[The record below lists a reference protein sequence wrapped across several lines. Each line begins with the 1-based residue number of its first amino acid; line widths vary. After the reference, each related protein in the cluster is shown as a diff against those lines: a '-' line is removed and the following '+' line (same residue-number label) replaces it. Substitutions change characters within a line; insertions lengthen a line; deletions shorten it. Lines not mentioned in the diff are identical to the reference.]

1 MHFLSIKKVQNFK
14 TTFINLNYKKNNYIE
29 FLNNV
34 KSKIE
39 ILLINFKKITY
50 FCDIPKQNKG
60 LANNLRQNNRYKQK
74 INCEHHEN

>member
-29 FLNNV
+29 FLNNI

-39 ILLINFKKITY
+39 ILLINFKKITL
-50 FCDIPKQNKG
+50 FWDIPKQTRG
-60 LANNLRQNNRYKQK
+60 MANNLRQNNRYKQK
-74 INCEHHEN
+74 N

>member
-29 FLNNV
+29 FLNNI

-39 ILLINFKKITY
+39 ILLINFKKITS
-50 FCDIPKQNKG
+50 FWDIPKQTSG

-74 INCEHHEN
+74 N

>member
-29 FLNNV
+29 FLNNI

-39 ILLINFKKITY
+39 ILLINFKKITS
-50 FCDIPKQNKG
+50 FWDIPK
-60 LANNLRQNNRYKQK
+60 
-74 INCEHHEN
+74 

>member
-29 FLNNV
+29 FLNNI

-39 ILLINFKKITY
+39 ILLINFKMITS
-50 FCDIPKQNKG
+50 FWDIPKQTRG

-74 INCEHHEN
+74 N